1 MGKHAAPGYGRFT
14 RELWSFS
21 ARLLVVAVL
30 FFGAIW
36 AVVTFVP
43 DLIAG
48 DDGDVVAQT
57 EDTDDPDATS
67 TTASDTS
74 VLQSTVSSV
83 AQPVTTTTTLAPT
96 TTTTVPP
103 ERAPADVVV
112 LVLNSTSTSG
122 LAATATAALDALGY
136 QTLEPDN
143 WSTTLS
149 GSQILFAPTFAAEA
163 YTLAAAFPDGDVLAN
178 PSSDPSADI
187 VVILGTA
194 YVP

>member
-57 EDTDDPDATS
+57 DDSDDTS
-67 TTASDTS
+67 TTEASDTS
-74 VLQSTVSSV
+74 VLHSTVSSV
-83 AQPVTTTTTLAPT
+83 AQPVTTTTTTLPPT

-103 ERAPADVVV
+103 ERAPGDVVV
-112 LVLNSTSTSG
+112 LVLNSTGQSG

-163 YTLAAAFPDGDVLAN
+163 YTLAAEFPDGDVLAN
-178 PSSDPSADI
+178 PSADPSADI